1 MTTLNTSLAAKTASP
16 FPHFQVEDL
25 LPAADAE
32 RLLLWFQTEAPWKL
46 VIEEFYEQYEFSLLS
61 VPLPDDLQFL
71 ISPQFVAQTVELIG
85 EGVSEEADLDLV
97 EIAAHRLTDGQTIRV
112 HNDYIGDE
120 ETHRLLVQINTGW
133 GTDQGG
139 FLMLFN
145 SKHPEDVAEIV
156 VPQHNTGFGFE
167 ISPRSF
173 HAVSTIHSGERF
185 TLVYTFKRRA

>member
-1 MTTLNTSLAAKTASP
+1 MTVLNTNLSAKAAFP
-16 FPHFQVEDL
+16 FPYFQVDGL
-25 LPAADAE
+25 LPGADAE
-32 RLLLWFQTEAPWKL
+32 RLLLWFQTQAPWKL
-46 VIEEFYEQYEFSLLS
+46 VVEEFYEQYEFSLLAT
-61 VPLPDDLQFL
+61 PLPDDLKFL
-71 ISPQFVAQTVELIG
+71 TSSQFVGQAMALMAENLDEL
-85 EGVSEEADLDLV
+85 VDLQLV
-97 EIAAHRLTDGQTIRV
+97 EVAAHRLTEGQTIRV

-145 SKHPEDVAEIV
+145 SKHPEDIAEIV

-173 HAVSTIHSGERF
+173 HAVSTIHAGERF
-185 TLVYTFKRRA
+185 TLVYTFRRNL